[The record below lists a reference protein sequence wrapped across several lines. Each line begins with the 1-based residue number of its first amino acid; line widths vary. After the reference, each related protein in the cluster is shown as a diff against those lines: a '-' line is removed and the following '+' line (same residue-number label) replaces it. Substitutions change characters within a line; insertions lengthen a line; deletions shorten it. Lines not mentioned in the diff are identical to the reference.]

1 MQTIGELIKQ
11 KREEQKKLLR
21 EVAAGID
28 IDQGLLSKIE
38 RGERMP
44 TKQQVVKLAQF
55 FRVAVD
61 IFVLAWLS
69 DKVVNDIID
78 EDLAKEALKLAEEKI
93 LEKKKV

>member
-1 MQTIGELIKQ
+1 MQTIGELIKHN
-11 KREEQKKLLR
+11 REEQKKLLR

-38 RGERMP
+38 RGDRLP

-55 FRVAVD
+55 FKVEEN

-69 DKVVNDIID
+69 DKVVNDVEG
-78 EDLAKEALKLAEEKI
+78 EDLAKDALKIAEEKI
-93 LEKKKV
+93 LKKKIS